1 MVSEKI
7 LNNEKKSLLLKAIG
21 EVIKEKRK
29 VLNKGII
36 LLSYEYDLSNTSLA
50 QLEKGLRD
58 VQITTMWKI
67 ANALGMNFSEF
78 ITEVEK
84 RLPKNFKMIED

>member
-7 LNNEKKSLLLKAIG
+7 LNNEKKSLLLKVIG
-21 EVIKEKRK
+21 EVLKEKRK
-29 VLNKGII
+29 ELNKGIL

-58 VQITTMWKI
+58 VQITTVWKI
-67 ANALGMNFSEF
+67 ANAFGMKFSDF
-78 ITEVEK
+78 IIEVEK
-84 RLPKNFKMIED
+84 HLPKGFKLTDD

>member
-21 EVIKEKRK
+21 EVLREKRK
-29 VLNKGII
+29 KLNKGII

-58 VQITTMWKI
+58 VQITTIWKI
-67 ANALGMNFSEF
+67 ANAFGMEFSDF
-78 ITEVEK
+78 IIEVEK
-84 RLPKNFKMIED
+84 HLPKGFKLIED